1 MPETEVRP
9 ARTRADLLH
18 LLPLALIATLL
29 GVAGLIATVAPSRVE
44 TGVYQVYR
52 GEGAA
57 QVDILTVESLDCG
70 WTGDV
75 ARCTA
80 PVAGRPFTVQ
90 VGYGGSDHRPFMA
103 TGCTARHGDRQVA
116 CRAGLGDYGHGSATV
131 WLHDE
136 LDLTGSE
143 LAQLEDAAPW
153 WRDANVL
160 GILLLALC
168 LALAA
173 AAGIATYLVG
183 PRTRPLPVAWRF
195 PLAVGVGVLG
205 LALFGV
211 TGTLLVPDRAPSPW
225 SYLLGPLTLPF
236 AFALMALQ
244 WRLAGGG
251 SRRGPD
257 RWAGVVMAVVMTGL
271 YSFGVSFVVL
281 LQSGFID

>member
-1 MPETEVRP
+1 MSETEVRS
-9 ARTRADLLH
+9 ASTRADLLH

-29 GVAGLIATVAPSRVE
+29 GVAGLIATIAPSRVD

-52 GEGAA
+52 GEGAD

-70 WTGDV
+70 WAGNV

-80 PVAGRPFTVQ
+80 PVAGRPFSVE

-103 TGCTARHGDRQVA
+103 TGCTARHGDRPVA

-136 LDLTGSE
+136 LDLTGPE

-153 WRDANVL
+153 WRDQNLL
-160 GILLLALC
+160 GMLLLALC
-168 LALAA
+168 LTLAA
-173 AAGIATYLVG
+173 AAGIATYLVS
-183 PRTRPLPVAWRF
+183 PRTRPLPVAWGF
-195 PLAVGVGVLG
+195 PVAVGAGVLG
-205 LALFGV
+205 LVLFGV
-211 TGTLLVPDRAPSPW
+211 TGMLLVPDRAPSAW

-236 AFALMALQ
+236 AFALLALQ
-244 WRLAGGG
+244 WRLAGG
-251 SRRGPD
+251 SSLRRSD
-257 RWAGVVMAVVMTGL
+257 RWAGVVMAVVMTGF

-281 LQSGFID
+281 LQSGFVD